1 MVDYTKTQY
10 KLGLDVWIND
20 RLQIQIDAYQ
30 ELKPL
35 MTDNQICMPVETYNQ
50 MLELMQL
57 ENKVL
62 QEHIDDK
69 KMQRSGWFIMSI
81 LTLNFLVLT
90 AAIAL
95 GNYLVGCW
103 ISPLMNEY
111 EDIIGSFVNKMGI
124 HWTS

>member
-1 MVDYTKTQY
+1 MV
-10 KLGLDVWIND
+10 D

-30 ELKPL
+30 ELIPL
-35 MTDNQICMPVETYNQ
+35 MSDNQICMPIETYNQ

-69 KMQRSGWFIMSI
+69 KMQKSGWFIMSL
-81 LTLNFLVLT
+81 LTLNFIVLT

-95 GNYLVGCW
+95 GNYLVG
-103 ISPLMNEY
+103 
-111 EDIIGSFVNKMGI
+111 
-124 HWTS
+124 